1 MASYIAR
8 RKFLATLGGA
18 VAWPLAARAQ
28 QPAMPVIG
36 VLSAEWPDLFTDRL
50 RAFHDGLRETGYV
63 EGRNVAIEYRW
74 AEGRNDRLPALAAE
88 LVHRQV
94 SVIVTAGSTPA
105 TLAAREATTTIPI
118 LFYIGANPVEVGL
131 VTSLSRPGGNL
142 TGVVTLNVEVVA
154 KRLELLHELV
164 PTATIIAALV
174 NPTAPVLA
182 ETMTRD
188 LQAAARTLALELHVL
203 HASSEREIDTAFAT
217 LVQLRAGALVI
228 GTDALFNSRSEQLAG
243 LALRHA
249 VPAIYQFREFVSAGG
264 LMSYS
269 TIVEGQ
275 NVAIE
280 YRLTEGRFDRFPE
293 QVADL
298 VHRQVSVI
306 ASPGGSVAALA
317 AKAATR
323 TIPIVFGVAEDSVK
337 LGLVASLARP
347 GGNATGINFF
357 TAEVVAKR
365 LGLLRDLLPAAARVA
380 VLVNP
385 TNATTASSG

>member
-1 MASYIAR
+1 MKRRAFIA
-8 RKFLATLGGA
+8 LLGGA
-18 VAWPLAARAQ
+18 AVARPIGARAQ
-28 QPAMPVIG
+28 QAALPVIG

-74 AEGRNDRLPALAAE
+74 AEGRNDQLPALAAE

-142 TGVVTLNVEVVA
+142 TGVVTLNVEGVA

-217 LVQLRAGALVI
+217 LVQLRAGAL
-228 GTDALFNSRSEQLAG
+228 
-243 LALRHA
+243 
-249 VPAIYQFREFVSAGG
+249 
-264 LMSYS
+264 
-269 TIVEGQ
+269 
-275 NVAIE
+275 
-280 YRLTEGRFDRFPE
+280 
-293 QVADL
+293 
-298 VHRQVSVI
+298 
-306 ASPGGSVAALA
+306 
-317 AKAATR
+317 
-323 TIPIVFGVAEDSVK
+323 
-337 LGLVASLARP
+337 
-347 GGNATGINFF
+347 
-357 TAEVVAKR
+357 
-365 LGLLRDLLPAAARVA
+365 
-380 VLVNP
+380 
-385 TNATTASSG
+385 